1 MHTGILKY
9 VYTCVYLSI
18 FQYIHV
24 YVYMYVCIYI
34 YIYRVGWTLFVC
46 FQCMALFG
54 IAVLP
59 SSHYFQ
65 ASSHPFAGFPSHGVL
80 PVLINFNRLFHSKP
94 SIFWVTPHFIKPPFE
109 LRIGY
114 PIPSTSSFLQLFDE
128 HMGGMPAS
136 SVVSICFNLRHVK
149 PNKDVLRNFDG

>member
-1 MHTGILKY
+1 MCLSIYIPIHTCI
-9 VYTCVYLSI
+9 CVYVC
-18 FQYIHV
+18 V
-24 YVYMYVCIYI
+24 YIYI
-34 YIYRVGWTLFVC
+34 YIFIGLVEHCLYASSVWLC
-46 FQCMALFG
+46 LELQCSQAPIIFK
-54 IAVLP
+54 LP
-59 SSHYFQ
+59 AIHLQ
-65 ASSHPFAGFPSHGVL
+65 ASQVMGYSQFSSILIGCSILNHPF
-80 PVLINFNRLFHSKP
+80 
-94 SIFWVTPHFIKPPFE
+94 FWVTPHFIKPPFE